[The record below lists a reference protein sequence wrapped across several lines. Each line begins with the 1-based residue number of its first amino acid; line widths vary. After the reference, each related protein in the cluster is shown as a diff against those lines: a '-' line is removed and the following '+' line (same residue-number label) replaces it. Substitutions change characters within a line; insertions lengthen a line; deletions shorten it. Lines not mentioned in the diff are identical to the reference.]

1 MSSSVANDGGHA
13 ASVLGRVG
21 EVTVGTTDPARPG
34 EVQIAVRGGSETFI
48 AYCDQSLIRHSAVLV
63 IEELGNRR
71 VTVTPWEFDQGAPPD
86 IV

>member
-1 MSSSVANDGGHA
+1 MIGSVDDDGGHA

-34 EVQIAVRGGSETFI
+34 EVLIGVRGGSETFI
-48 AYCDQSLIRHSAVLV
+48 AYCDEPLARHASVLV

-71 VTVTPWEFDQGAPPD
+71 VVVTPWAPNQ
-86 IV
+86 I